1 MLLTLALKYYV
12 KNTTSTLRNEI
23 MVFVLEQIKKFGVC
37 DGIPKMLKHRVFYVL
52 AVAVQI

>member
-1 MLLTLALKYYV
+1 
-12 KNTTSTLRNEI
+12 